1 MKDHKA
7 LSVNRELS
15 KALKTCLVRHLF
27 LWLAVA
33 AVTLVTLHA
42 SRLTA
47 FSAEIQARAAV
58 VMEAS
63 TGRVLY
69 AKNPELRLMPAS
81 TTKLMTALIAV
92 EKVNLKDVVT
102 ISRNAVNV
110 APTKSGFKE
119 GDKVTVETLLY
130 AALMK
135 SANDA
140 AVALAEAVAGT
151 EEEFV
156 QMMNRKAIALNAVDT
171 KFINP
176 NGLPGKGQYTTAYD
190 LSKIMRQA
198 IKHPVLKEIIG
209 TRAAELSTE
218 AGKTVF
224 VRNTNK
230 LLWSDDDL
238 LGGKTGFTNAAR
250 HCFVCAG
257 ERDNTML
264 IVTLLGAPSRTELWK
279 ETEDLMAFGSKVL
292 SNQEEPVV
300 YLTRSDYD
308 ASKVTSAAYTRK
320 VASKSRVVKGRRA
333 TAAKAVP
340 SGKGRM
346 VKANYKVS
354 ADEKAAGKTKGNVS
368 GKAGAA
374 GKSKVSAKGK
384 TPVKVKGKTSPKK
397 NSKMMVKT
405 NKNTKT
411 VAKAKKTKKTNV
423 AAKGQDGISG

>member
-1 MKDHKA
+1 MKDRKA
-7 LSVNRELS
+7 LIVNREVS
-15 KALKTCLVRHLF
+15 KAPKASLDWHFF
-27 LWLAVA
+27 LWLFVA
-33 AVTLVTLHA
+33 AFTLITLHA
-42 SRLTA
+42 SRITA
-47 FSAEIQARAAV
+47 FGEDIQARAAV

-102 ISRNAVNV
+102 ISRNAVSV
-110 APTKSGFKE
+110 APTRSGFKE

-140 AVALAEAVAGT
+140 AVALAEAAGGT
-151 EEEFV
+151 QEQFV
-156 QMMNRKAIALNAVDT
+156 QLMNRKAIALGATDT

-176 NGLPGKGQYTTAYD
+176 NGLPGPGQYTTAYD

-198 IKHPVLKEIIG
+198 IKHPVLKEILG

-224 VRNTNK
+224 VKNTNK
-230 LLWSDDDL
+230 LLWSDDEL

-257 ERDNTML
+257 ERENNTL
-264 IVTLLGAPSRTELWK
+264 IVALLGAPSRIELWK
-279 ETEDLMAFGSKVL
+279 ETEDLMAFGSKVMK
-292 SNQEEPVV
+292 NQEEPVV

-308 ASKVTSAAYTRK
+308 GSKVTKAAYTRK
-320 VASKSRVVKGRRA
+320 VAAKTRVVKGKRVI
-333 TAAKAVP
+333 AAKASP
-340 SGKGRM
+340 SDKGKI
-346 VKANYKVS
+346 VKANYK
-354 ADEKAAGKTKGNVS
+354 
-368 GKAGAA
+368 GKADAKTA
-374 GKSKVSAKGK
+374 GKSKVKSKA
-384 TPVKVKGKTSPKK
+384 KVKK
-397 NSKMMVKT
+397 NTKMMV
-405 NKNTKT
+405 
-411 VAKAKKTKKTNV
+411 KAKKTKRTNM
-423 AAKGQDGISG
+423 ATKGQDGISG